1 MAAMA
6 QLDSA
11 PDGDDDLGPLLSGYH
26 CIFPRNFDEMMD
38 HQGRVRAHWR
48 PFLTMLAAL
57 GPEEVSRRF
66 AAADRHLRDSGV
78 FYRVY
83 EDPAGA
89 TRPWPLS
96 HVPLLIEASEWQ
108 ELQTGLIQRAELLE
122 AILKDIYG
130 PADLVRDGRLPAAV
144 VAGNP
149 EFLRSLVGIEPSGGA
164 HLRFYGV
171 DVGRSPDGRWWV
183 LGDRTQAPSGAGY
196 ALENRLALSRAM
208 PDIYRELRVERVAP
222 FFQAL
227 QADLSALSRRDDSP
241 VCVLTP
247 GPLNETYFE
256 HAYLARYLGFLLV
269 EGEDLTVRDDGVF
282 LRTVSGLKRAEVLL
296 RRLDSDFADPLELS
310 ARSRLGVPGLVQ
322 AIRDGTVV
330 MANALGSGVVEA
342 RAMLSFL
349 PALAP
354 AVLGR
359 ELSLPNVA
367 TWWLGDPAVRADA
380 MKRLD
385 DLVIAPAF
393 SGDLPPHIDQQ
404 IVIGKELDADAR
416 TRVVEAIG
424 RRGID
429 FVAQEAV
436 TLSTTPVWENG
447 QLVPRPFSLR
457 LLLARDGDGW
467 RVMPGGFVRIAD
479 DLDARAINLQQG
491 GRTADAWILSD
502 KPVAPTTL
510 LPTADRIK
518 INRTTGALPSRAAA
532 NLFWLGRYVERT
544 EATLRL
550 VRALVNRA
558 TEGSQ
563 AASNVNADIVALLG
577 QWEAVPEDLLTMRPA
592 LVATAVLQ
600 QRELTGALPFLVSAA
615 QSAASVIR
623 DRFSPDAWRALT
635 ELVEMIRAPFE
646 QGPSESAIFER
657 INGALRI
664 LASFSGLAQENM
676 SQLAGWR
683 FLEIG
688 RRIERTLATCAF
700 VRQFAFGAN
709 PDGALDVLLELADSQ
724 ITYRIRYVMVA
735 APAPVVDLV
744 ALDPNNPRSIVYQL
758 SRIETHLAAM
768 PKREDNRLT
777 PPEQIAIALATKMR
791 TADVAAVDMTTLDEV
806 AASLTKLSD
815 VVASTYFTTRERS
828 EAPWE
833 SLG

>member
-1 MAAMA
+1 MA

-11 PDGDDDLGPLLSGYH
+11 PDGDRDLEPLLSGYH
-26 CIFPRNFDEMMD
+26 CIFPRAFDEMMD
-38 HQGRVRAHWR
+38 HQGRVREHWR
-48 PFLTMLAAL
+48 PFLEMLAAL
-57 GPEEVSRRF
+57 GPEEVTRRF

-108 ELQTGLIQRAELLE
+108 ELQAGLIQRAELLE
-122 AILKDIYG
+122 AVLKDIYG
-130 PADLVRDGRLPAAV
+130 PADLVREGRLPAAV

-222 FFQAL
+222 FFQAF
-227 QADLSALSRRDDSP
+227 QAELSALSRRDDSP

-282 LRTVSGLKRAEVLL
+282 IRTVSGLKRAEVLL

-330 MANALGSGVVEA
+330 MANALGSSVVEA

-367 TWWLGDPAVRADA
+367 TWWLGDPAVRADV

-385 DLVIAPAF
+385 DLLIAPAF

-404 IVIGKELDADAR
+404 VVIGKDLDADAR
-416 TRVVEAIG
+416 ARLIEAIG

-467 RVMPGGFVRIAD
+467 RVMPGGFVRVAD

-502 KPVAPTTL
+502 KPVAQTTL
-510 LPTADRIK
+510 LPTPDRIT

-558 TEGSQ
+558 TESTP
-563 AASNVNADIVALLG
+563 AASDVNADIVTLLG
-577 QWEAVPEDLLTMRPA
+577 QWEAVPEDLLNVRPA
-592 LVATAVLQ
+592 LVAAAVLQ
-600 QRELTGALPFLVSAA
+600 QRELTGALPFLVGAA

-646 QGPSESAIFER
+646 QGPNESAIFER
-657 INGALRI
+657 VNGALRI

-688 RRIERTLATCAF
+688 RRVERTLATCAF

-709 PDGALDVLLELADSQ
+709 PEGALDVLLELADSQ
-724 ITYRIRYVMVA
+724 ITYRLRYVMVA
-735 APAPVVDLV
+735 APAPVIDLV

-758 SRIETHLAAM
+758 SKIETHLAAM
-768 PKREDNRLT
+768 PKREDSRLT
-777 PPEQIAIALATKMR
+777 PPEQTAVALATKMR
-791 TADVAAVDMTTLDEV
+791 TADVAAIDEDTLDEV
-806 AASLTKLSD
+806 AASLMKLSD

-828 EAPWE
+828 DAPWE